1 MAESELL
8 QRIEALTK
16 SDTVVL
22 FMKGTRAQPQCGF
35 SSTVVGILDQFLP
48 EYTTV
53 DVLSHPEVREGIKA
67 YSDWPTIPQL
77 YIRGEFVG
85 GCDIIRQMN
94 DEGELL
100 GALGDAAKAPEP
112 PALAITKA
120 AAEVFKEALSEAEGE
135 ETLRLV
141 VSPTFQHELAL
152 DLPKP
157 SDLVVET
164 AGLKI
169 LVDPG
174 TARRANGLS
183 IDHVEGPQVGFRMDN
198 PNAPPQ
204 VQQIG
209 VKEAAALV
217 QQDGVKFFDV
227 RTPRERAIASL
238 EGTILL
244 DGDNAA
250 EMMALPK
257 DTPLVFHCHHG
268 HRSFQAAIRFLE
280 QGFTK
285 VYNVVGG
292 IDAWSQ
298 ELDPSVPRY

>member
-1 MAESELL
+1 MAESATH

-16 SDTVVL
+16 SDKVVL
-22 FMKGTRAQPQCGF
+22 FMKGNRAQPQCGF
-35 SSTVVGILDQFLP
+35 SATVVGILDQYVP

-53 DVLSHPEVREGIKA
+53 NVLADPEVREGVKEF
-67 YSDWPTIPQL
+67 SDWPTIPQL
-77 YIRGEFVG
+77 YVDGEFVG
-85 GCDIIRQMN
+85 GCDIVRQLD
-94 DEGELL
+94 DEGELI
-100 GALGDAAKAPEP
+100 ATLGDAAKPPEP
-112 PALAITKA
+112 PTLEITEA
-120 AAEVFKEALSEAEGE
+120 AASVFKQAMDEAEGE
-135 ETLRLV
+135 EQLRLV
-141 VSPTFQHELAL
+141 ISPTFQHELAL
-152 DLPKP
+152 DLPRP

-174 TARRANGLS
+174 TTRRANGLR

-217 QQDGVKFFDV
+217 QEDGVKFFDV
-227 RTPRERAIASL
+227 RTPRERAIAKL
-238 EGTILL
+238 EGAIHL
-244 DGDNAA
+244 DGDNIN
-250 EMMALPK
+250 EMLELPK
-257 DTPLVFHCHHG
+257 DTKMVFHCHHG

-298 ELDPSVPRY
+298 QVDPSVPRY

>member
-1 MAESELL
+1 MAESATH

-16 SDTVVL
+16 SDKVVL
-22 FMKGTRAQPQCGF
+22 FMKGNRAQPQCGF
-35 SSTVVGILDQFLP
+35 SATVVGILDQYVP
-48 EYTTV
+48 DYTTV
-53 DVLSHPEVREGIKA
+53 NVLADPEIREGVKEF
-67 YSDWPTIPQL
+67 SDWPTIPQL
-77 YIRGEFVG
+77 YVDGEFVG
-85 GCDIIRQMN
+85 GCDIVRQLD
-94 DEGELL
+94 DEGELI
-100 GALGDAAKAPEP
+100 ATLGDAAKPPEP
-112 PALAITKA
+112 PSIEITEA
-120 AAEVFKEALSEAEGE
+120 AAAVFKQAMAEAEGDE
-135 ETLRLV
+135 QLRLV

-152 DLPKP
+152 DLPRP
-157 SDLVVET
+157 SDLVVEA

-174 TARRANGLS
+174 TTRRANGLR

-198 PNAPPQ
+198 PNAPAQ

-217 QQDGVKFFDV
+217 KEDGVKFFDV
-227 RTPRERAIASL
+227 RTPRERSIAKL
-238 EGTILL
+238 EGAIHL
-244 DGDNAA
+244 DGDNVG
-250 EMMALPK
+250 EMMELPK

-298 ELDPSVPRY
+298 QVDPSIPRY

>member
-1 MAESELL
+1 MADSPTL

-16 SDTVVL
+16 SDAVVL

-35 SSTVVGILDQFLP
+35 SATVVGILDQYVP

-53 DVLSHPEVREGIKA
+53 NVLADPEVREGVKA
-67 YSDWPTIPQL
+67 FSDWPTIPQL
-77 YIRGEFVG
+77 YVGGEFVG
-85 GCDIIRQMN
+85 GCDIVRQLD

-100 GALGDAAKAPEP
+100 STLGDAAKP
-112 PALAITKA
+112 PVPPTLHISEAAVAI
-120 AAEVFKEALSEAEGE
+120 FQEAMKEAEGDE
-135 ETLRLV
+135 QLRLV

-152 DLPKP
+152 DLPRP
-157 SDLVVET
+157 SDLRVE
-164 AGLKI
+164 ASGLTV

-209 VKEAAALV
+209 VKEAAAKV
-217 QQDGVKFFDV
+217 KEPGVRFLDV
-227 RTPRERAIASL
+227 RTPRERQIACI
-238 EGTILL
+238 EGSEVL
-244 DGDNAA
+244 DGDNVE

-298 ELDPSVPRY
+298 QVDPSIPRY

>member
-1 MAESELL
+1 MADSAIH

-35 SSTVVGILDQFLP
+35 SATVVGILDQYVP
-48 EYTTV
+48 SYTTV
-53 DVLSHPEVREGIKA
+53 NVLADPEVREGVKEF
-67 YSDWPTIPQL
+67 SDWPTIPQL
-77 YIRGEFVG
+77 YVRGEFVG
-85 GCDIIRQMN
+85 GCDIIRQMD
-94 DEGELL
+94 DEGELIPT
-100 GALGDAAKAPEP
+100 LGDAAKAPEP
-112 PALAITKA
+112 PTVHITEA
-120 AAEVFKEALSEAEGE
+120 AAAVFIQAMEEAEGDE
-135 ETLRLV
+135 QLRLV

-152 DLPKP
+152 DLPRS

-164 AGLKI
+164 AGLNV

-174 TARRANGLS
+174 TARRAEGLR

-209 VKEAAALV
+209 VKEASELV
-217 QQDGVKFFDV
+217 KQDGVKFLDV
-227 RTPRERAIASL
+227 RTPRERSIASI
-238 EGTILL
+238 EGATLL
-244 DGDNAA
+244 DGDNVD
-250 EMMALPK
+250 EFMSLPK

-292 IDAWSQ
+292 IDAWSKD
-298 ELDPSVPRY
+298 LDPSVPRY